1 MMNIWQSI
9 YGHEQIKQD
18 LQLLLQMKKLPHAL
32 LFSGIDGIG
41 KLLMAKAVAKSLL
54 CQNAQLNNIACNQ
67 CISCRMF
74 DEANHPDY
82 YFVEPESKTKKLIK
96 IEQIRTMQAQI
107 ALSPYLSDKKVV
119 IINDAQYLNDTA
131 GNSLLKTLEEPVGEV
146 FFILITA
153 NKEMILPTILS
164 RCMKIYFAPMKVD
177 DVTKV
182 LVQNLSIDNSTAQI
196 MARLSGGSVKMAMQ
210 FMDNDALLLRDKAIK
225 CLEQNLTV
233 PKIWSFI
240 EELVALDRVQVSEII
255 SHLQMLL
262 RDLLLIKVNQN
273 SELICNQDIRAQLID
288 IQAKYNVGDLIAK
301 LNLVEDILKRLNSN
315 ADMKLILQKFILEWK
330 NRD

>member
-9 YGHEQIKQD
+9 YGHEQIKRD
-18 LQLLLQMKKLPHAL
+18 LQLLLQMKKMPHAIL
-32 LFSGIDGIG
+32 LSGIDGIG

-54 CQNAQLNNIACNQ
+54 CQTSQVNNIACNQ

-82 YFVEPESKTKKLIK
+82 YFVEPEGKTKKLIK

-153 NKEMILPTILS
+153 NKDMILPTILS

-177 DVTKV
+177 DITKV
-182 LVQNLSIDNSTAQI
+182 LVQNLSLDNSTAQI
-196 MARLSGGSVKMAMQ
+196 MARLSGGSVKTAMQ
-210 FMDNDALLLRDKAIK
+210 FMDNDALLFRNKAVK
-225 CLEQNLTV
+225 CLEQNFTV
-233 PKIWSFI
+233 PKMWLFI
-240 EELVALDRVQVSEII
+240 EDLMALDRVKVSEII

-273 SELICNQDIRAQLID
+273 SELICNQDIKTQLID
-288 IQAKYNVGDLIAK
+288 IQKKYNVGDLIAK

-315 ADMKLILQKFILEWK
+315 ADMKLILQKFILEWQ
-330 NRD
+330 NRN